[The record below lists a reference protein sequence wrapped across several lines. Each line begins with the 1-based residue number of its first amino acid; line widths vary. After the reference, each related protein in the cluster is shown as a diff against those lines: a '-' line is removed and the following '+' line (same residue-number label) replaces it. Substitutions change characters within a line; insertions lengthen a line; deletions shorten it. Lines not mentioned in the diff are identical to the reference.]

1 MSAEQLVTALVCA
14 YVTQLD
20 KKLGKK
26 LTATAKPV
34 SIQLVISLLVL
45 YKHVEFCVWQLC
57 QS

>member
-45 YKHVEFCVWQLC
+45 YKHVEFCV
-57 QS
+57 